1 MLHRI
6 STHNNIRLNLASSFL
21 KCRLAHTKKA
31 GQPAKLFD
39 KILIANRG
47 EIACRVIRT
56 AKRLGVQTVA
66 VYSDADKNAEH
77 VRLADEAY
85 YLGPSP
91 ASQSYLVGSKIIE
104 ACKATGAQAVHPGYG
119 FLSENLGFCELCK
132 QANVVF
138 IGPPPNAIRA
148 MGSKSESK
156 SIMIAAGVPVTPG
169 YHGDENTNERLLAE
183 ARKVGWPLMIKA
195 VSGGGGKGMRTV
207 LEESKF
213 IESLESCRRES
224 LKSFGDDAV
233 LLEKLVVDPRHV
245 ELQIFGDTQGNV
257 VHLLERD
264 CSIQRRHQKV
274 LEEAPAHNLDPKV
287 RKAMGD
293 AAVACAKAVG

>member
-1 MLHRI
+1 MFR
-6 STHNNIRLNLASSFL
+6 NLN
-21 KCRLAHTKKA
+21 RLALPRASATATKAVSFSTKVA
-31 GQPAKLFD
+31 PKLFD

-56 AKRLGVQTVA
+56 AKKLGIQTVA
-66 VYSDADKNAEH
+66 VFSDADQHAEH
-77 VRLADEAY
+77 VKMADESY

-91 ASQSYLVGSKIIE
+91 ASQSYLVGAKIIE

-119 FLSENLGFCELCK
+119 FLSENLAFCELCK
-132 QANVVF
+132 QAGVTF

-156 SIMIAAGVPVTPG
+156 TIMIAAGVPVTPG
-169 YHGDENTNERLLAE
+169 YHGEDNRDETLLQE

-195 VSGGGGKGMRTV
+195 VAGGGGKGMRAVTQ
-207 LEESKF
+207 ESQF
-213 IESLESCRRES
+213 IDALHSCRREC

-233 LLEKLVVDPRHV
+233 LLEKLVVNPRHV
-245 ELQIFGDTQGNV
+245 ELQVFGDTHGHV

-274 LEEAPAHNLDPKV
+274 FEEAPAHSLRPEV

>member
-1 MLHRI
+1 MLRKLQTRVCLPLARVPI
-6 STHNNIRLNLASSFL
+6 SLAKKSFSN
-21 KCRLAHTKKA
+21 AATQH
-31 GQPAKLFD
+31 KLFD

-56 AKRLGVQTVA
+56 AKRLGIQTVA
-66 VYSDADKNAEH
+66 VFSDADKNAEH
-77 VRLADEAY
+77 VRLADESF

-91 ASQSYLVGSKIIE
+91 ASQSYLLGSKIIE

-119 FLSENLGFCELCK
+119 FLSENLNFCELCK

-138 IGPPPNAIRA
+138 IGPPPGAIRA

-156 SIMIAAGVPVTPG
+156 SIMIAANVPVTPG
-169 YHGDENTNERLLAE
+169 YHGDDNSDDTLLKE
-183 ARKVGWPLMIKA
+183 ARKVGYPLMIKA
-195 VSGGGGKGMRTV
+195 VAGGGGKGMRTV
-207 LEESKF
+207 LSESKF
-213 IESLESCRRES
+213 LESLESCRRES

-245 ELQIFGDTQGNV
+245 ELQIFGDTYGNV

-264 CSIQRRHQKV
+264 CSVQRRHQKV
-274 LEEAPAHNLDPKV
+274 LEEAPAHSLQPHI